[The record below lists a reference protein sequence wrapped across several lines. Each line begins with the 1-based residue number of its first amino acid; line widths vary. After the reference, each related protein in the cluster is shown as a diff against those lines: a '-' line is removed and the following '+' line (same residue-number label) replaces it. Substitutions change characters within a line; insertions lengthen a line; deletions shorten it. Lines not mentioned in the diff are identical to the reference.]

1 MTIDLWNDFSFVRST
16 KRRRSTYDN
25 VPDFN
30 DLTSQYPILLSIAE
44 NLSTLDLVN
53 LGLASRTTW
62 AHLSAAKSPLRL
74 RKGVVKSAIRCEGL
88 HIQPRPQSPHQG
100 TPYILACPS
109 SQMEKVRP
117 CEGCGVGVCE
127 VSQCSFSNTSNP
139 ANQRTQTCRFN
150 PTKGAMLTYTHKRRW
165 FFPSRSTS
173 RPDTIT
179 TNIETMLDSMVRRG
193 RIARRS
199 SNASLLTT
207 EQLFT
212 HLNQLSDDACTCT
225 VESRWLDP
233 WLCVPCL
240 NYDIFSAPTHEAY
253 YAQRRRSSLVM
264 ACQQGN
270 DIGPLSSLLG
280 SDAALARNL
289 TRRLKSMEQC
299 SLCHKRLSRRDPA
312 ARSGRCLP
320 PLEGS
325 RRREQLHH
333 AAKTIQLRR
342 TPPVVVRRTSCSM
355 ARAGAT
361 GRRGSWP
368 KRRDIMSCGAALIQ
382 PKARGE
388 LAKRRRASE
397 FAVFDD

>member
-1 MTIDLWNDFSFVRST
+1 MTIDLFPDFSFVRAS
-16 KRRRSTYDN
+16 KRRRCNSAYHNDDSSS
-25 VPDFN
+25 PQFN
-30 DLTSQYPILLSIAE
+30 ELTSQYPILLSLAE
-44 NLSTLDLVN
+44 NLSTSDLVN
-53 LGLASRTTW
+53 LGLASKITW
-62 AHLSAAKSPLRL
+62 MHLSEPKAPLRL
-74 RKGVVKSAIRCEGL
+74 RRGVINTAITCEGL

-109 SQMEKVRP
+109 SQLETVRR

-127 VSQCSFSNTSNP
+127 VSPSIETERRLEPNTTNSSN
-139 ANQRTQTCRFN
+139 QTCRFN

-165 FFPSRSTS
+165 FFPSRSLS

-193 RIARRS
+193 RIARHNS
-199 SNASLLTT
+199 SSASLLTT

-212 HLNQLSDDACTCT
+212 HLNQLSSDACTCT

-240 NYDIFSAPTHEAY
+240 NYDIFRAPTHEAY
-253 YAQRRRSSLVM
+253 YAQRRRSSLAM

-280 SDAALARNL
+280 SDPALSREL

-299 SLCHKRLSRRDPA
+299 SLCHKRLSRGDPA

-320 PLEGS
+320 PLEES
-325 RRREQLHH
+325 SRREQLHY
-333 AAKTIQLRR
+333 AAKKLQSRN
-342 TPPVVVRRTSCSM
+342 V
-355 ARAGAT
+355 AAG

-368 KRRDIMSCGAALIQ
+368 KRRDMKSCGAAALM
-382 PKARGE
+382 PSKVKGE